1 MDRQV
6 REGRELEG
14 FEPVSVKI
22 RKPADAVFSIRL
34 TQEDFALLR
43 RHTQAKGL
51 NMSEFAREALLR
63 AIEDDAEEPLAALVA
78 GAQRMAKLARRVDVS
93 GSHRKKGA
101 K

>member
-1 MDRQV
+1 
-6 REGRELEG
+6 
-14 FEPVSVKI
+14 
-22 RKPADAVFSIRL
+22 
-34 TQEDFALLR
+34 
-43 RHTQAKGL
+43 
-51 NMSEFAREALLR
+51 MSEFAREALLK